1 MEKVKERMLAHVEE
15 VVAIEPI
22 TGCDNIEYVTV
33 LGWHVVQRK
42 NTVKVGDK
50 VVYIEIDSKVPE
62 TNPSFAFLESRKYK
76 VKSIKMKG
84 VLSQGL
90 IMAFNDLGLNADNY
104 NIGDDLT
111 QTLGIT
117 KIDTEEE
124 QRLQREE
131 DALNIAK
138 SKHAKFF

>member
-62 TNPSFAFLESRKYK
+62 TNPSFAFLESKKYK
-76 VKSIKMKG
+76 VR
-84 VLSQGL
+84 
-90 IMAFNDLGLNADNY
+90 Y
-104 NIGDDLT
+104 NLWDFR
-111 QTLGIT
+111 
-117 KIDTEEE
+117 K
-124 QRLQREE
+124 
-131 DALNIAK
+131 
-138 SKHAKFF
+138 